1 MDVRIGLTFTAKEV
15 EIQLDD
21 DTDAEAL
28 KAEIT
33 DAIKAGRTFWLTD
46 RKGSQIGVAA
56 EKVSYVELGTP
67 DAARRIGFGG

>member
-15 EIQLDD
+15 ELQLDD
-21 DTDAEAL
+21 ETDVESL

-33 DAIKAGRTFWLTD
+33 EAIKAGRTFWLTD
-46 RKGSQIGVAA
+46 RKGSQIGIAA
-56 EKVSYVELGTP
+56 EKVSYIELGTP